1 MIYKYNRDVY
11 IPEERQSKQLKFLA
25 FAYEGRYDIIRS
37 ALFEDD
43 EARYEEACVLTNVE
57 DFGAFCRIFSR
68 LNYNCQ
74 NAQSKTIGANNN
86 GCSNSKKPI
95 ISQDMKDL
103 YRSGLSFLE
112 TFFLWIFCSVQQ
124 CEIICLVFSLLFCIF
139 TGLMQNDA
147 GD

>member
-1 MIYKYNRDVY
+1 MR
-11 IPEERQSKQLKFLA
+11 IPW
-25 FAYEGRYDIIRS
+25 
-37 ALFEDD
+37 DD
-43 EARYEEACVLTNVE
+43 ERCCHSWCCKEACVLTNVE

-103 YRSGLSFLE
+103 YRSGL
-112 TFFLWIFCSVQQ
+112 FFGNFFPVD
-124 CEIICLVFSLLFCIF
+124 LLFCAAVWDHLFGIF
-139 TGLMQNDA
+139 PPFLHFHGINAKRCRRLMQKYSLYTRPGVPALFIYHTNILQLPS
-147 GD
+147 

>member
-1 MIYKYNRDVY
+1 MR
-11 IPEERQSKQLKFLA
+11 IPW
-25 FAYEGRYDIIRS
+25 
-37 ALFEDD
+37 DD
-43 EARYEEACVLTNVE
+43 ERCCHSWCCKEACVLTNVE

-124 CEIICLVFSLLFCIF
+124 CEIICLVFSLLFLHFHGINAKRCRR
-139 TGLMQNDA
+139 LMQKYSLYMRPGVPALFIYHTNILQLLS
-147 GD
+147 